1 VERKART
8 RRATAAERHAARAL
22 GRPEPDEV
30 EVDVTASAQQHA
42 ARLQEVPK
50 SVKPKDVQTF
60 DWYAQRSLGGVQADE
75 GLREAAVEEEDRSVQ
90 LPAWARRLTY
100 RPGGDAA

>member
-1 VERKART
+1 MERKTRT
-8 RRATAAERHAARAL
+8 RRPTAAERHAARAL

-50 SVKPKDVQTF
+50 SAKPKNVQTF
-60 DWYAQRSLGGVQADE
+60 DWYARRSLGGVRADE
-75 GLREAAVEEEDRSVQ
+75 GLREATVEEEERPVQ
-90 LPAWARRLTY
+90 LPGWARRLAY
-100 RPGGDAA
+100 RPGGAA